1 MEKFNLLSVRNELS
15 KCRNCNT
22 ATACCISNCELFD
35 RAVEAVESGV
45 LEVDICRGCSQ
56 YNNSCNGYEHGAP
69 SPFSPSAKRKP
80 IRECTGTLF
89 TSSIR
94 TASSFGAD
102 EIWLITRSG
111 NNIPGFKHIIELA
124 PSEMLFRQYI
134 NSWKGKPGHLWWE
147 KYRAQYFKQF
157 QKPHFVLKLA
167 LLYEKVHNHNKKV
180 LLVCFCE
187 NVEYCHRSLIASFM
201 AKKGLKVQI
210 H

>member
-1 MEKFNLLSVRNELS
+1 MK
-15 KCRNCNT
+15 
-22 ATACCISNCELFD
+22 NCELFD
-35 RAVEAVESGV
+35 RAVEAKEAGV
-45 LEVDICRGCSQ
+45 LEMEICYWCPQ
-56 YNNSCNGYEHGAP
+56 YQLSCCGYEYATPYP
-69 SPFSPSAKRKP
+69 SSHTTTGK
-80 IRECTGTLF
+80 GTLF
-89 TSSIR
+89 TASIR